1 MHLVFDLV
9 APMQKPLRIIEI
21 LEGDY
26 FATSILQGP
35 VEIHFTLI
43 LIEIFKIRDSEKC
56 LYQNQ
61 NQVKNGH

>member
-1 MHLVFDLV
+1 M
-9 APMQKPLRIIEI
+9 
-21 LEGDY
+21 EGDY

-35 VEIHFTLI
+35 VEIHFKLI

-61 NQVKNGH
+61 NQVKNGHWNQDGSSTKFPHKF